1 MIEKIIE
8 WSSKNK
14 FYILLGVFFAV
25 AWGLYALKNT
35 PLDAIPDLSD
45 VQVIVFSEWQGRD
58 PQLVEDQVTYPIT
71 SALLGLPK
79 VKDIRVFAGGA
90 QLTILMKQGLYQ
102 PKTLI
107 NVKKIPELRE
117 ITFDP
122 GAGLT
127 VGALVAHRE
136 LETSKLVKDTFPIL
150 CEAEREVANIRV
162 RNVGTIGGNLASG
175 EALTDLSQIFIALDG
190 KVKISGPAQRRDLLV
205 EELFV
210 DYYQTS
216 LAEDEILTHVSLPP
230 LPPRSGIA
238 YIRFS
243 SSSTVDKPSV
253 GVCVRVT
260 LEEGNENARS
270 VRVVLGCV
278 GPTPVRAR
286 KAEALMAGK
295 NITPESAEEAGASAS
310 QECNPSSDLRGSEEY
325 KRAIVRTLVKRA
337 LIQAGERALTN

>member
-1 MIEKIIE
+1 M
-8 WSSKNK
+8 KNFDYLEPK
-14 FYILLGVFFAV
+14 SV
-25 AWGLYALKNT
+25 AEAC
-35 PLDAIPDLSD
+35 
-45 VQVIVFSEWQGRD
+45 
-58 PQLVEDQVTYPIT
+58 
-71 SALLGLPK
+71 ALLRQHGPEAR
-79 VKDIRVFAGGA
+79 IFAGGA

-102 PKTLI
+102 PKALI
-107 NVKKIPELRE
+107 NIKKIPELRG

-122 GAGLT
+122 TAGLT
-127 VGALVAHRE
+127 IGALVTHRD
-136 LETSKLVKDTFPIL
+136 LETSALVKDKFPVL
-150 CEAEREVANIRV
+150 VEAEREVANIRV

-190 KVKISGPAQRRDLLV
+190 EVKVVGPGGNRNLLV

-210 DYYQTS
+210 DFYQTS
-216 LAEDEILTHVSLPP
+216 LAEDEILTHVLIPP
-230 LPPRSGIA
+230 MPPRSGIA

-260 LEEGNENARS
+260 LEQGNETARS

-286 KAEALMAGK
+286 KAEAVLAGTTTAREL
-295 NITPESAEEAGASAS
+295 IEQAGALAS
-310 QECNPSSDLRGSEEY
+310 QECYPSSDLRGSEHY

-337 LIQAGERALTN
+337 LGQACERARGN

>member
-1 MIEKIIE
+1 M
-8 WSSKNK
+8 KNFDYLEPK
-14 FYILLGVFFAV
+14 TIAE
-25 AWGLYALKNT
+25 AC
-35 PLDAIPDLSD
+35 
-45 VQVIVFSEWQGRD
+45 
-58 PQLVEDQVTYPIT
+58 
-71 SALLGLPK
+71 ALLRQHGAEA
-79 VKDIRVFAGGA
+79 RVFAGGA

-107 NVKKIPELRE
+107 NIKKIPELRG
-117 ITFDP
+117 IIFDSKT
-122 GAGLT
+122 GL
-127 VGALVAHRE
+127 VIGALVTHRE
-136 LETSKLVKDTFPIL
+136 LETSKLVKDKFPIL

-190 KVKISGPAQRRDLLV
+190 QVKITGPAGSRDLLV

-210 DYYQTS
+210 DFYQTS
-216 LAEDEILTHVSLPP
+216 LAEDELLTHVLIPP
-230 LPPRSGIA
+230 MPPRSGIA

-260 LEEGNENARS
+260 LERGNENARS

-286 KAEALMAGK
+286 KAEALLAEK
-295 NITPESAEEAGASAS
+295 SIVPELIEEAGASAA
-310 QECNPSSDLRGSEEY
+310 QECNPSSDLRGSEHY
-325 KRAIVRTLVKRA
+325 KRGIVRALVKRA
-337 LIQAGERALTN
+337 LIQARERALRN